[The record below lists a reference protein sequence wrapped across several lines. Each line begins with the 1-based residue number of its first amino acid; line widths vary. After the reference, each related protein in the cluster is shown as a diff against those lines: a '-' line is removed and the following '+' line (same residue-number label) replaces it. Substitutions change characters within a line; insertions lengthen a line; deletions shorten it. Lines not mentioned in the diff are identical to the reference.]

1 MLIRSLRRP
10 GGLEWSF
17 LALGVLAV
25 VTMLAFLNMYRS
37 AAAEEDLNRDLLA
50 RTALYKGL
58 NLAFVSAAG
67 VLLFS
72 FAAVE
77 AVANGSARLDVVLSA
92 IALGLVLVF
101 VIRGYF
107 YWNRIIQIARDD
119 SSAERR
125 VEETAAAGRG
135 LS

>member
-1 MLIRSLRRP
+1 
-10 GGLEWSF
+10 
-17 LALGVLAV
+17 
-25 VTMLAFLNMYRS
+25 MYRS

-50 RTALYKGL
+50 RTAFYKKL
-58 NLAFVSAAG
+58 NLGFVSSAG
-67 VLLFS
+67 ALLFS

-77 AVANGSARLDVVLSA
+77 AAANGSARLDVVLSA

-119 SSAERR
+119 SAAERP
-125 VEETAAAGRG
+125 G
-135 LS
+135 